1 MNQTDPMA
9 SLSRA
14 AAWRWFVVQQIVVFL
29 VSAAALW
36 AVGALTGR
44 RLHGLQDA
52 PTITDLASYLIVTCA
67 IVAGTAAMLRRA
79 LRDPSAT
86 LAIAPTAA
94 RLRDFAVAFGV
105 GLGANSLPWLVPA
118 LLGQV
123 ELRRFEVLRWQ
134 PIAVGIAIALAN
146 ALFEEATMRAF
157 PMQIFRHRSA
167 TFRLV
172 VPALAFAA
180 QHFVGEPPTLQ
191 RFAYL
196 GALGVLF
203 GLAWLVRPHAW
214 CSGGLHA
221 GYFYASLV
229 AAGHADA
236 GSWLGVSGD
245 LSTTYEVADTA
256 LVAAAVVVIA
266 VVVLRT
272 KRSR

>member
-1 MNQTDPMA
+1 MNRTDPRP
-9 SLSRA
+9 SLSPA
-14 AAWRWFVVQQIVVFL
+14 VAWRWFVVQQIVVFF
-29 VSAAALW
+29 VSATALW

-44 RLHGLQDA
+44 RLHGLQDT

-79 LRDPSAT
+79 LRDSSAT
-86 LAIAPTAA
+86 LALAPTAA

-105 GLGANSLPWLVPA
+105 GLGVNSLPWLVPA

-123 ELRRFEVLRWQ
+123 ELRLVEVLRWQ
-134 PIAVGIAIALAN
+134 PIALGIAIAIAN

-157 PMQIFRHRSA
+157 PMQVFRDRSA

-191 RFAYL
+191 RFVYL
-196 GALGVLF
+196 AALGVMF
-203 GLAWLVRPHAW
+203 GLAWLMRPHAW

-229 AAGHADA
+229 PAGRTDA

-245 LSTTYEVADTA
+245 LSRAYEVADTA
-256 LVAAAVVVIA
+256 LLVTAVAVVGA
-266 VVVLRT
+266 VALRT
-272 KRSR
+272 RRRR